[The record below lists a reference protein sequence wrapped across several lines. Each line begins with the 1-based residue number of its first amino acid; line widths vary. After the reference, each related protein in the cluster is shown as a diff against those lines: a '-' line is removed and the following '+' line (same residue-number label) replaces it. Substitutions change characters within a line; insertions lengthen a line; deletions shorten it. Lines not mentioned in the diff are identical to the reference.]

1 MRWYNRLLKAA
12 DKAGRDSAAKLDR
25 PDMFDLGAAAGAVA
39 AFLAEHAPS
48 GMPVRPDATD
58 YEICKKARAIA
69 ADVLLKTT
77 GLSTADALVVC
88 LAECERQ
95 GTEPPKVA
103 LQKARPS
110 LDHDAHVQRYRA
122 LIARD
127 AAIVARVRCE
137 LWWRRRLRAQ
147 HIRALEHSNIR
158 LHYVHYRSDPYAS
171 NDAVR
176 RRQAQN
182 RRNAATLA
190 ATTLENENGQ
200 RFTLAELAEKSVANK
215 ALRRGELMTRLKG
228 SEELADAA
236 GFPGMMVSLT
246 LPSRF
251 HAVKQLGHKWKPNP
265 RYDDEQDP
273 RDAQAHQCAVWARIR
288 AELAR
293 RGLVYFGMRVAEP
306 HHDSCPHWH
315 MLMFHQPAWPGE
327 ATRAAGPRIRAII
340 RRYALGKGEREAPKV
355 GAVLAELVGDKPV
368 SVVRQVQVRRAP
380 WRYKKQAL
388 EALRPLAELAVHEW
402 KVEERQRQNGEP
414 GAKAH
419 RVDFTLIDKA
429 KGSAV
434 AYVAKYI
441 SKNID
446 GHAVGEHKTAEG
458 YTVQADWLGD
468 DVIAPSQRVE
478 AWAATWGIRQFQA
491 FGGAPV
497 GVWRELRRVKEADVP
512 DKEESAAIRDAWAAA
527 QKTDDKPASWADYA
541 RAMGG
546 VAGEGKRIA
555 IRYTERM
562 EPGRYGL
569 TLRKVP
575 HGVEAMGRAHIIDGI
590 ADYWRTVPIFVPA
603 TRYEWREV
611 SRSGA
616 AASTR
621 TCVNN
626 CTRPS
631 RKQDGDS
638 RPRHPEGYKL
648 QGNWSSDVAKLLRE
662 AVTAPDGAPPRGET
676 P

>member
-1 MRWYNRLLKAA
+1 MAWIYTRDRSTTLPALPEMQEARARVPMRWYNRALKAA
-12 DKAGRDSAAKLDR
+12 DKAGRDSAARLDR

-39 AFLAEHAPS
+39 AFLAEHAPQ
-48 GMPVRPDATD
+48 GLPVRPDATD
-58 YEICKKARAIA
+58 YEICMKARKIA
-69 ADVLLKTT
+69 ADVLLRTT
-77 GLSTADALVVC
+77 GLDTADALVVC

-95 GTEPPKVA
+95 GTEPPKVTA
-103 LQKARPS
+103 PKESTDPEAHKA
-110 LDHDAHVQRYRA
+110 AG
-122 LIARD
+122 
-127 AAIVARVRCE
+127 IVARVRCE
-137 LWWRRRLRAQ
+137 LWWRRRLRAA
-147 HIRALEHSNIR
+147 HIRRLEHSNIR

-228 SEELADAA
+228 AEDLADAA
-236 GFPGMMVSLT
+236 DFPGMMVSLT
-246 LPSRF
+246 CPSRF
-251 HAVKQLGHKWKPNP
+251 HAVKQAGKNAKFRANP
-265 RYDDEQDP
+265 KYEGDAP
-273 RDAQAHQCAVWARIR
+273 RDAQQHLCTVWARIR

-306 HHDSCPHWH
+306 HHDACPHWH
-315 MLMFHQPAWPGE
+315 MLMFHEPAWPGQ
-327 ATRAAGPRIRAII
+327 AKRAAGPRIRAII
-340 RRYALGKGEREAPKV
+340 RRYALGKGEREAPTV
-355 GAVLAELVGDKPV
+355 GKVLAGIVAT
-368 SVVRQVQVRRAP
+368 RRTP
-380 WRYKKQAL
+380 WRFKYQAESAL
-388 EALRPLAELAVHEW
+388 LPEAVRFVREW
-402 KVEERQRQNGEP
+402 PIKERQRQNAEP
-414 GAKAH
+414 GAKRH
-419 RVDFTLIDKA
+419 RCDFTLIDRA

-468 DVIAPSQRVE
+468 DVITPSQRVE

-497 GVWRELRRVKEADVP
+497 GVWRELRRVKAADLP
-512 DKEESAAIRDAWAAA
+512 AADESQCIRDAWAAA
-527 QKTDDKPASWADYA
+527 QKTEDKPASWADYA

-621 TCVNN
+621 TRVNN

-631 RKQDGDS
+631 GAASAGQK
-638 RPRHPEGYKL
+638 RPAWMNGLEG
-648 QGNWSSDVAKLLRE
+648 AE
-662 AVTAPDGAPPRGET
+662 TAPDGAPPRGET